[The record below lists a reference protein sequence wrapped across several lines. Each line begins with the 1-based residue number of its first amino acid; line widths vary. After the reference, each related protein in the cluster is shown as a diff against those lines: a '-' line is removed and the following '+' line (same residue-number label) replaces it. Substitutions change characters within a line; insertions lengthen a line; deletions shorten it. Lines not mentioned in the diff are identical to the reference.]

1 MIKSLYVERFRAM
14 KKLTIPLGK
23 KVTVIA
29 GQNATC
35 KSTLLGMIGQP
46 FGLKSER
53 TIFNKPFSTKFSDI
67 FKFSKTYDLPGE
79 HEYQIE
85 FYDSSLFGKNVE
97 YIKSYKRASSD
108 TSHIRLV
115 VGKTRGKGDGNLD
128 YPVIYLG
135 LKRTYP
141 IGELREITE
150 SIPTLTQTEI
160 EMFNKWYKEIFFPQE
175 KVSPIQITSKLQKD
189 TLAVNSEKYDYFAN
203 SAGQDNIGQIL
214 GAIIS
219 FDRLKTKLGEG
230 YKGGILLI
238 DELDATLFPAAQ
250 TNLVDLFYKLAGK
263 YNLQFVFTTHSLYT
277 LEHII
282 EKRQHNNNDTE
293 VLYFT
298 NVYGKLDLIVAP
310 QMQRIRS
317 DLNMATISPSP
328 IPKINLYC
336 EDVEAS
342 WFIKR
347 LLGPQKTKYL
357 NFCDATFGGNF
368 LSSLAEKNIPEFNN
382 SIIILDGDK
391 KPPKASHNVLCLPGN
406 ANPENVF
413 RQLLE
418 ELPPDHDFWKND
430 LGYTKQVFEKELSKQ
445 TSGRYD
451 DRNKMKAWFNNQKKF
466 WGRGGNNIFKC
477 WLEHHPEQAEDFRVQ
492 FVRVYNEIAKR
503 RSIPTI

>member
-1 MIKSLYVERFRAM
+1 MIKSLYIEQFRAM
-14 KKLTIPLGK
+14 KKLSIPLGRK
-23 KVTVIA
+23 ITVIA

-46 FGLKSER
+46 FGLKNEK
-53 TIFNKPFSTKFSDI
+53 TIFDKPFSTKFSDI
-67 FKFSKTYDLPGE
+67 FKFSKNNDLPGE

-85 FYDSSLFGKNVE
+85 FYDSTLFDKNLE
-97 YIKSYKRASSD
+97 YIKSYKRAPRD

-115 VGKTRGKGDGNLD
+115 VGKTRGKGEGNLD

-150 SIPTLTQTEI
+150 SKPTLTESEI
-160 EMFNKWYKEIFFPQE
+160 ELFNKWYKDIFFPQE
-175 KVSPIQITSKLQKD
+175 KIFPIQITSKLQKD
-189 TLAVNSEKYDYFAN
+189 TLAVNSDKYDYFAN

-219 FDRLKTKLGEG
+219 FARLKAKLGDA

-238 DELDATLFPAAQ
+238 DEFDATLFPAAQ

-263 YNLQFVFTTHSLYT
+263 YNLQFVFTTHSLDT

-282 EKRQHNNNDTE
+282 DKRQHNNSDTE

-328 IPKINLYC
+328 LQKINLYC
-336 EDVEAS
+336 EDAEAS

-347 LLGPQKTKYL
+347 ILGPQKTKYL
-357 NFCDATFGGNF
+357 NFCAATFGGDF
-368 LSSLAEKNIPEFNN
+368 LCSLAEKNISEFNN
-382 SIIILDGDK
+382 SIIVLDGDK
-391 KPPKASHNVLCLPGN
+391 KLSKAASNVLCLPGN

-418 ELPPDHDFWKND
+418 DMPPDHVFWQND
-430 LGYTKQVFEKELSKQ
+430 LRYTKQVFEKELSKQ

-466 WGRGGNNIFKC
+466 WGRGGTQIYKC
-477 WLEHHPEQAEDFRVQ
+477 WLKTHKDQADEFCEH
-492 FVRVYNEIAKR
+492 FVYVYNGIAKR
-503 RSIPTI
+503 KSIPTI

>member
-1 MIKSLYVERFRAM
+1 MIKSLYVEQFRAM
-14 KKLTIPLGK
+14 RHLSIPLGK

-46 FGLKSER
+46 FGLKSEK
-53 TIFNKPFSTKFSDI
+53 TIFDKPFSTKFSDI
-67 FKFSKTYDLPGE
+67 FKFSKINDQPGE

-85 FYDSSLFGKNVE
+85 FYDESLFGKSVE
-97 YIKSYKRASSD
+97 FIKTYKRSSID

-141 IGELREITE
+141 IGELKEITE
-150 SIPTLTQTEI
+150 STPTLTPNEI
-160 EMFNKWYKEIFFPQE
+160 EMFNKWYKEIFFPLE
-175 KVSPIQITSKLQKD
+175 KISPIQITSKLQKD
-189 TLAVNSEKYDYFAN
+189 TLAVNSEKYDYYAN

-219 FDRLKTKLGEG
+219 FVRLKAKLDKD
-230 YKGGILLI
+230 YKGGVLLI
-238 DELDATLFPAAQ
+238 DEFDATLFPAAQ

-263 YNLQFVFTTHSLYT
+263 YNLQFVFTTHSLDT

-282 EKRQHNNNDTE
+282 DRRQHNNGDTE

-298 NVYGKLDLIVAP
+298 NAYGKLDLIVAP
-310 QMQRIRS
+310 QIQRIRS
-317 DLNMATISPSP
+317 DLNMATISPAS
-328 IPKINLYC
+328 IPKVNLYC
-336 EDVEAS
+336 EDAEAM

-347 LLGPQKTKYL
+347 LLGSQNTKHL
-357 NFCDATFGGNF
+357 NFSAATFGGDF
-368 LSSLAEKNIPEFNN
+368 LNSLAEKNIPEFNN
-382 SIIILDGDK
+382 SLIILDGDK
-391 KPPKASHNVLCLPGN
+391 KLTRSAQNVLCLPGN

-413 RQLLE
+413 RQLLQD
-418 ELPPDHDFWKND
+418 LPPNHIFWQNDF
-430 LGYTKQVFEKELSKQ
+430 GYTKQVFEKELSKQ
-445 TSGRYD
+445 TNGRYD
-451 DRNKMKAWFNNQKKF
+451 DRVKMKAWFNSQKQF
-466 WGRGGNNIFKC
+466 WGRGGNNIYKI
-477 WLEHHPEQAEDFRVQ
+477 WLELYQGQAKVFQVN
-492 FVRVYNEIAKR
+492 FVHVYNEIAKR

>member
-1 MIKSLYVERFRAM
+1 MIKSLYIEQFRAM
-14 KKLTIPLGK
+14 KKLYIPLGK

-46 FGLKSER
+46 FGLKNER
-53 TIFNKPFSTKFSDI
+53 TIFDKPFSTKFSDI
-67 FKFSKTYDLPGE
+67 FKFSKNNDIPGE

-85 FYDSSLFGKNVE
+85 FYDSTLFDKNVE
-97 YIKSYKRASSD
+97 YIKSYKRASND

-150 SIPTLTQTEI
+150 STPTLTQFEV

-175 KVSPIQITSKLQKD
+175 KISPIQITSKLQKD

-219 FDRLKTKLGEG
+219 FDRLKAKLGQE
-230 YKGGILLI
+230 YIGGILLI

-263 YNLQFVFTTHSLYT
+263 YNLQFVFTTHSLDT

-282 EKRQHNNNDTE
+282 DKRQHNNNDTE

-328 IPKINLYC
+328 LSKINLYC
-336 EDVEAS
+336 EDAEAS

-347 LLGPQKTKYL
+347 LLGSQKTKYL
-357 NFCDATFGGNF
+357 NFCAATFGGDF
-368 LSSLAEKNIPEFNN
+368 LSELAKKNIPEFKD
-382 SIIILDGDK
+382 SIIVLDGDK
-391 KPPKASHNVLCLPGN
+391 KPIKSTPNVLCLPGD

-413 RQLLE
+413 RELLQD
-418 ELPPDHDFWKND
+418 LPPDNIFWQNDF
-430 LGYTKQVFEKELSKQ
+430 GYTKQVFEKELSKQ
-445 TSGRYD
+445 TSGRYEN
-451 DRNKMKAWFNNQKKF
+451 RVKMKAWFNNQKKY
-466 WGRGGNNIFKC
+466 WGRGGTHIYKC
-477 WLEHHPEQAEDFRVQ
+477 WLESHKDQANEFCER
-492 FVRVYNEIAKR
+492 FVHVYNGIAKR
-503 RSIPTI
+503 KSIPTI

>member
-1 MIKSLYVERFRAM
+1 MIKSLFVEQFRAM
-14 KKLTIPLGK
+14 RKLTIPLGK
-23 KVTVIA
+23 KITVIV

-46 FGLKSER
+46 FGLKDEK
-53 TIFNKPFSTKFSDI
+53 TIFDKPFSTKFSEI
-67 FKFSKTYDLPGE
+67 FKFSKNNDIPGQ

-85 FYDSSLFGKNVE
+85 FYNNSLFGKDTE
-97 YIKSYKRASSD
+97 HIKSYKRAVKE

-115 VGKTRGKGDGNLD
+115 VGKTRGKGEGNLD

-150 SIPTLTQTEI
+150 SAPTLTEPEK

-189 TLAVNSEKYDYFAN
+189 TLAVNSAKYDYLAN

-219 FDRLKTKLGEG
+219 FTRLKTKLGVD

-250 TNLVDLFYKLAGK
+250 INLVDLLYTLAGK
-263 YNLQFVFTTHSLYT
+263 YKLQIVFTTHSLDT

-282 EKRQHNNNDTE
+282 ENRRHCDKDTE

-298 NVYGKLDLIVAP
+298 NVHGTLDLIVGP
-310 QMQRIRS
+310 EMQRIRN
-317 DLNMATISPSP
+317 DLNMTISPTISA
-328 IPKINLYC
+328 PKINVYC
-336 EDVEAS
+336 EDAEAS

-347 LLGPQKTKYL
+347 LLGSSRTK
-357 NFCDATFGGNF
+357 NVNISAETFSGN
-368 LSSLAEKNIPEFNN
+368 LLITLAEKKVPEFNT
-382 SIIILDGDK
+382 SIIILDGDMKPK
-391 KPPKASHNVLCLPGN
+391 KTVGNVLLLPGG

-413 RQLLE
+413 RKLLE
-418 ELPPDHDFWKND
+418 SLPPEHDFWRNEV
-430 LGYTKQVFEKELSKQ
+430 GYTKQVFEKELSKQ
-445 TSGRYD
+445 TSGIYD
-451 DRNKMKAWFNNQKKF
+451 DRNKMKSWFKNQKPQ
-466 WGRGGNNIFKC
+466 WGHGGYEIYKY
-477 WLEHHPEQAEDFRVQ
+477 WLEKNPELEADFLAEFD
-492 FVRVYNEIAKR
+492 RVYEEIAKVKSVP
-503 RSIPTI
+503 SI

>member
-14 KKLTIPLGK
+14 SKITIPLGR
-23 KVTVIA
+23 KVTAIA

-46 FGLKSER
+46 FGLKSEK

-67 FKFSKTYDLPGE
+67 FKFSKTYDIPGE

-85 FYDSSLFGKNVE
+85 FYDSTLFGKDIE
-97 YIKSYKRASSD
+97 YIKSYKRGKND

-115 VGKTRGKGDGNLD
+115 VGRTREKGDGNLD
-128 YPVIYLG
+128 FPVIYLG

-141 IGELREITE
+141 IGELGEIAE
-150 SIPTLTQTEI
+150 SKPTLTQI
-160 EMFNKWYKEIFFPQE
+160 EVEMYSKWYKEIFFPQE
-175 KVSPIQITSKLQKD
+175 KVSPIQITSKLHKD
-189 TLAVNSEKYDYFAN
+189 TLAVNSDKYDYFAN

-219 FDRLKTKLGEG
+219 FHRLKGKLGEQ
-230 YKGGILLI
+230 YKGGIILI

-250 TNLVDLFYKLAGK
+250 KNLVDLFYKLSGK
-263 YNLQFVFTTHSLYT
+263 YKIQFVFTTHSLDI
-277 LEHII
+277 LEHIL

-298 NVYGKLDLIVAP
+298 NVYGKLDLITAP
-310 QMQRIRS
+310 RIQRIRS
-317 DLNMATISPSP
+317 DLNIDTISPPP
-328 IPKINLYC
+328 IPKVNLYC
-336 EDVEAS
+336 EDAEAS

-347 LLGPQKTKYL
+347 LLGPQRTKYL
-357 NFCDATFGGNF
+357 KFCDATFGGDF
-368 LSSLAEKNIPEFNN
+368 LSSLAKKNIPEFNN
-382 SIIILDGDK
+382 SIIVLDGDK
-391 KPPKASHNVLCLPGN
+391 RSSKASRNVLCLPGN

-418 ELPPDHDFWKND
+418 KLPPNHDFWKND
-430 LGYTKQVFEKELSKQ
+430 LGYTKQVFEKELSKL
-445 TSGRYD
+445 TNGRYD
-451 DRNKMKAWFNNQKKF
+451 DRTKMKAWFNEQKKY
-466 WGRGGNNIFKC
+466 WGRGGKNIYKC
-477 WLEHHPEQAEDFRVQ
+477 WLDYYPEQAESFRAN
-492 FVRVYNEIAKR
+492 FDRLYNDIAKR